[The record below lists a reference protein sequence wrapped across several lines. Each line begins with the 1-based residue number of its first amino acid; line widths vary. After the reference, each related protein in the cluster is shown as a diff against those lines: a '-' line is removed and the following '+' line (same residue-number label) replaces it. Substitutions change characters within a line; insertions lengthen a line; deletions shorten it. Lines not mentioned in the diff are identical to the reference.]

1 MGDLGGIF
9 SGILGYLG
17 QQDTNEANA
26 AQAQKQMDFQASQ
39 SGTAYQRAT
48 ADMKAAGLNPMLAYS
63 QGGAS
68 TPGGA
73 MATMQNSAASG
84 VAATSS
90 YYQQANARSDTEL
103 KNAQAKLSEAQTA
116 HEYVKTIQSGF
127 SAKQVEHVVER
138 LRQQNLEG
146 IGSSEGKLAFERSAR
161 ERLQRQGED
170 YYAQESG
177 GPRGSE
183 RHPFETPQLTEMR
196 QRARGHAA
204 GALLDELGASRARRE
219 SDYAKSPAGL
229 IRAPLHDLGSVVNS
243 AAGGFRLQ
251 RSIRN

>member
-26 AQAQKQMDFQASQ
+26 AQAQKQMDFQATQ

-84 VAATSS
+84 VAAASS

-103 KNAQAKLSEAQTA
+103 KTAQAKLTEAQTA
-116 HEYVKTIQSGF
+116 HEYVKTMQSGF
-127 SAKQVEHVVER
+127 SAESVKETVAR
-138 LRQQNLEG
+138 LRRENELD
-146 IGSSEGKLAFERSAR
+146 IG
-161 ERLQRQGED
+161 GED
-170 YYAQESG
+170 VRAKIHSG
-177 GPRGSE
+177 EHQKWLAKGQAERYRVRSEEEGSK
-183 RHPFETPQLTEMR
+183 ETI
-196 QRARGHAA
+196 QRARSHAA
-204 GALLDELGASRARRE
+204 GAVLDELGAARARRE